1 MFIDINIYILLDM
14 LTLTLDSRETKL
26 INNIKERDLD
36 KYTESIKIETKQL
49 DIADILISSNEKTL
63 LIERKTVSDLLS
75 SIKDGRYKEQKTRLL
90 SSGYDITYIIE
101 GDDIL
106 SNFNQRHQE
115 ILSSIYIFS
124 MYRDKIHLV
133 FTRNITDTATFILTL
148 CTKMIDKADK
158 FISNDNQTSYVDCI
172 KMKKSSNVTPDVCF
186 IMQLSQIPSISAT
199 IAKNIQ
205 KQYPTMRKFINILD
219 NTQDKVALLC
229 KIDKIGKE
237 KAFKIL
243 EYFNYD
249 TDR

>member
-1 MFIDINIYILLDM
+1 MFINTYMYIGM

-26 INNIKERDLD
+26 IKDIKERDLD
-36 KYTESIKIETKQL
+36 KYAQTIKIETKQL
-49 DIADILISSNEKTL
+49 DIADISISSNEKTL

-90 SSGYDITYIIE
+90 SSGYDVTYIIE

-106 SNFNQRHQE
+106 SNLNQRNQE

-124 MYRDKIHLV
+124 MYRDKIHLI

-158 FISNDNQTSYVDCI
+158 FISNDNQVSYVDCI
-172 KMKKSSNVTPDVCF
+172 KMKKSSNVTPEVCF
-186 IMQLSQIPSISAT
+186 IMQLSQIPSISST
-199 IAKNIQ
+199 IAQNIQ
-205 KQYPTMRKFINILD
+205 KHFPTMRKFINVLD
-219 NTQDKVALLC
+219 NTQDKVSLLC

-249 TDR
+249 TNK